1 MRNDVKNFW
10 KNKVDTIFW
19 YRKPQSIISKKN
31 KKKFFY
37 QDGYTNIAYNCLRK
51 NILKNNG
58 KRIAINFIDK
68 NNNFITIN
76 YEQLENLVD
85 AFIVLLFKNF
95 SKKIIFKNTIAIHSS
110 ANLVSAVSMLACAK
124 LGITHCVIFDELEKD
139 AIKIRLKLI
148 KCKILITSTDEDS
161 FKNKISSIIKELN
174 IKILRISSSKKKSI
188 NNNNLEE
195 FLENN
200 KNSFHHIKYKKIKSN
215 FPAFILFTSGS
226 TGQPKGIV
234 HSTAGYLLYAKYT
247 CERQFGLNKKKNI
260 LTASDAGWINGHT
273 YSLYG
278 PLSIGA
284 STTIIEKPM
293 LLANL
298 DHLKNVIIKCKVNI
312 IYLPVTLIRIIK
324 SMYKTKKLKT
334 KSVILLGS
342 MGEPLSKHI
351 ANWYSNFFTK
361 KKLQIINT
369 YFQTETGGIICS
381 PTYKDK
387 IVDVPFGTV
396 GRPTTKHLNIFIENK
411 ENKSEVKIKNAW
423 PGCMIDVINGKKY
436 WDKYWDK
443 FDNFNLFDFA
453 SYDKKKNLIIHG
465 RSDDVINIRGHRIG
479 SEEIESVLLKDKN
492 IFEVCAIGV
501 GDIIEG
507 SKLIVFVTG
516 NKKIDL
522 RLVVKKLMVSHFGTF
537 AIPKDIVTIPELPKT
552 RSGKIMR
559 RTLRELYSN
568 PSQSDLGDI
577 STILKPSIINII
589 KKKLILNEKNR

>member
-1 MRNDVKNFW
+1 M
-10 KNKVDTIFW
+10 
-19 YRKPQSIISKKN
+19 
-31 KKKFFY
+31 
-37 QDGYTNIAYNCLRK
+37 
-51 NILKNNG
+51 
-58 KRIAINFIDK
+58 
-68 NNNFITIN
+68 
-76 YEQLENLVD
+76 
-85 AFIVLLFKNF
+85 
-95 SKKIIFKNTIAIHSS
+95 
-110 ANLVSAVSMLACAK
+110 
-124 LGITHCVIFDELEKD
+124 
-139 AIKIRLKLI
+139 
-148 KCKILITSTDEDS
+148 
-161 FKNKISSIIKELN
+161 
-174 IKILRISSSKKKSI
+174 
-188 NNNNLEE
+188 
-195 FLENN
+195 
-200 KNSFHHIKYKKIKSN
+200 
-215 FPAFILFTSGS
+215 
-226 TGQPKGIV
+226 
-234 HSTAGYLLYAKYT
+234 
-247 CERQFGLNKKKNI
+247 
-260 LTASDAGWINGHT
+260 TASDAGWINGHT